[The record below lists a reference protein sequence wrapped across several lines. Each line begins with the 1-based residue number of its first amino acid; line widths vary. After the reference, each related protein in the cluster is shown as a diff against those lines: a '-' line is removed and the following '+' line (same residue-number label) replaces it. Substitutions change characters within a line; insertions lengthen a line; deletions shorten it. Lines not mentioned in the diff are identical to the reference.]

1 MVPLTGGSQN
11 RPLSR
16 AIDSVVCYV
25 LACHLTLTTA
35 SSGVDE
41 ASRGDEEVETGYVV
55 GNEEMQ
61 PITNPIRKCNNVLDN
76 NAFSGLRATRPV
88 QEMKAVNFFWYKHTF
103 LKWTVSLGEKIQ

>member
-25 LACHLTLTTA
+25 LAYHLTLTTA

-41 ASRGDEEVETGYVV
+41 ASRGDEEVEIGYVL

-61 PITNPIRKCNNVLDN
+61 PITNPIRKCNNVRSAHWTTMPSVVYVQRDR
-76 NAFSGLRATRPV
+76 LR
-88 QEMKAVNFFWYKHTF
+88 K
-103 LKWTVSLGEKIQ
+103 